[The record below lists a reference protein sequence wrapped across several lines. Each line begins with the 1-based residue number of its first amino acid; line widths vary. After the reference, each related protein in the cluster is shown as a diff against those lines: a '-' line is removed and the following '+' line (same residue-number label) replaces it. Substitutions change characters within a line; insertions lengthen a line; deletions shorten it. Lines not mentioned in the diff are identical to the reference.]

1 MLRQTPHLIRFR
13 RWQRGAADGE
23 HVNSHGNRK
32 GKGNCKGK
40 GKGNCN
46 STGSSN
52 KSTISLGPP

>member
-13 RWQRGAADGE
+13 CWQRGAADGE
-23 HVNSHGNRK
+23 HVNSHGNR
-32 GKGNCKGK
+32 KGK